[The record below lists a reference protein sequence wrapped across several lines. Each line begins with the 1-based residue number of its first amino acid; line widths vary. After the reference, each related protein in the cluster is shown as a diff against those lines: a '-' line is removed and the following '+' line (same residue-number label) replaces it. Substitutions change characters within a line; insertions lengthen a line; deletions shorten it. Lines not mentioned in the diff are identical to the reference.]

1 MTNKVEQDNS
11 KTKLMQMLTSL
22 EDFMASDLNVTNY
35 KQRQNNRVLEKYQEV
50 ACNDAHWRHFE
61 TIDDFIIDELSEC

>member
-35 KQRQNNRVLEKYQEV
+35 KQRQNNRVLEKY
-50 ACNDAHWRHFE
+50 
-61 TIDDFIIDELSEC
+61 